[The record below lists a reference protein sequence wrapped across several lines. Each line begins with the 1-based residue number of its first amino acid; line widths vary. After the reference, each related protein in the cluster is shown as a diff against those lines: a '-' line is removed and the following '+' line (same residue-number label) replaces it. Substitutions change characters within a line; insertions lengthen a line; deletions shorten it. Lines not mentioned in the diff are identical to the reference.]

1 MPFPAEDGRRTI
13 TRIPMNS
20 HPVGAIIVG
29 GEHPGLGIARSLGQR
44 GIPICLIDDQHSIS
58 QFSKYVTRAVRV
70 KDLRDEHNTVE
81 SVLEVGRRYGLEG
94 WVLFPTRDETVAA
107 FSRYRDRL
115 AQFFRVTTADWA
127 TTRWAWDKKNTYD
140 LAAELGI
147 PVPRTFNPRTEAE
160 LGELYS
166 RLPLAVKPAV
176 KEHFFYAT
184 GAKAWRAE
192 TPAQLHDLFRKA
204 AQQIKPEEILVQEI
218 IPGNGRQQYSYCAFF
233 CDGKPQ
239 SSLVA
244 RRLRQH
250 PREFGRAATYVET
263 MESSDVPKIEE
274 LSKRFLKAIDYY
286 GLVEVE
292 FKQDARD
299 GKFKL
304 LDVNARTWGFHSIGR
319 PAGVDFPYLQYAE
332 QLGEPFD
339 RSRAKGGVGWLRLVT
354 DVPTVLLD
362 FLAGELD
369 LSAYWDS
376 LKRTRVE
383 SVFCLQDPV
392 PSVAEIMLLPYL
404 VMRKLV
410 VRPTPSCETKP
421 IAEPE
426 SAKLTLRAAMNKGS
440 SVSERMLP
448 HEE

>member
-1 MPFPAEDGRRTI
+1 
-13 TRIPMNS
+13 
-20 HPVGAIIVG
+20 VGAIIVG
-29 GEHPGLGIARSLGQR
+29 GEHPGLGIARSLGRR
-44 GIPICLIDDQHSIS
+44 GIPVCVIDDQHSVS
-58 QFSKYVTRAVRV
+58 RFSKYVTRTVRV
-70 KDLRDEHNTVE
+70 KDLRNEQNAVE
-81 SVLEVGRRYGLEG
+81 SVLEVGQRYGLEG

-115 AQFFRVTTADWA
+115 APFFRVTTPNWA

-140 LAAELGI
+140 RAAELGI
-147 PVPRTFNPRTEAE
+147 PVPRTFNPRNEAE
-160 LGELYS
+160 LAELYN
-166 RLPLAVKPAV
+166 RLPLAIKPAV
-176 KEHFFYAT
+176 KENFFYAT

-204 AQQIKPEEILVQEI
+204 ARQIKPEEILIQEI
-218 IPGNGRQQYSYCAFF
+218 IPGNGHQQYSYCAFF
-233 CDGKPQ
+233 RDGEVQ

-244 RRLRQH
+244 RRMRQH

-263 MESSDVPKIEE
+263 VESSDVPQLEE
-274 LSKRFLKAIDYY
+274 LSKRFLKGIDYY

-292 FKQDARD
+292 FKRDARD

-304 LDVNARTWGFHSIGR
+304 LDVNARTWGFHSIGAQ
-319 PAGVDFPYLQYAE
+319 AGVDFPYLLYAD
-332 QLGEPFD
+332 QIGEPVD
-339 RSRAKGGVGWLRLVT
+339 QSRARVGVGWLRLVT
-354 DVPTVLLD
+354 DLPTVLLD

-383 SVFCLQDPV
+383 SVFCLQDPG

-410 VRPTPSCETKP
+410 AGRDPSCQTN
-421 IAEPE
+421 
-426 SAKLTLRAAMNKGS
+426 R
-440 SVSERMLP
+440 LP
-448 HEE
+448 TMKVWN